1 VPLSVYVDA
10 APSSSRCASI
20 GSAANFIGVC
30 VGSFGLVIGVG
41 PAARAP
47 DLLKHGADDVV
58 ANLGEV
64 RLEGTAHLP

>member
-1 VPLSVYVDA
+1 LIEPELRA
-10 APSSSRCASI
+10 LIRQMA
-20 GSAANFIGVC
+20 GVEAGRA
-30 VGSFGLVIGVG
+30 GSFGLVIGVG